1 MFFFLLSPDKRVSL
15 VRGNLQSFVV
25 QIRAVT
31 SNRVILE
38 KAHYNLNEIDVT
50 FISFVLE
57 RLFHSVSQAEQNLSP
72 QNEVFLK
79 TRVRYLLQKRVQ
91 VFT

>member
-1 MFFFLLSPDKRVSL
+1 MSFLLLLPDKRVSL
-15 VRGNLQSFVV
+15 VRGNVHSFVV

-38 KAHYNLNEIDVT
+38 KTHCNLSEVDVT

-57 RLFHSVSQAEQNLSP
+57 RLFHSVS
-72 QNEVFLK
+72 
-79 TRVRYLLQKRVQ
+79 
-91 VFT
+91 